1 MRLRGMTEEDARAR
15 VAAQLS
21 DEERRAL
28 ASDVI
33 DTSGTLDATLTQVD
47 ALWCRLR

>member
-1 MRLRGMTEEDARAR
+1 

-33 DTSGTLDATLTQVD
+33 DTSGTLEQTLTQVD
-47 ALWCRLR
+47 VLWSRLRP